1 MSPNLKTLF
10 SSFTVEPKGKR
21 LHSITS
27 YNGKKNY
34 FVHRLTWWSS
44 SLQVMVAI
52 VSIFVLFILSST
64 NGFIGIWVALTIYM
78 SLRAFA
84 GFWRY
89 VLQILVHTSMLTHT
103 KFSHARTDHFAME
116 LQDRDRNRTLGI
128 PTGVNGRWFTQ
139 LEVQEFLCFHCCM
152 ISTWLLE
159 IFYLEMF
166 EEISDYLV
174 TWRAIIQGENVP
186 VTYNT
191 RGIFNEILCN
201 AFCFTTKLRRVFSR
215 KDNIFSV
222 YIFFIQL
229 QPNKCL
235 HSQIE
240 SEGLCNSNG
249 TIFASF

>member
-1 MSPNLKTLF
+1 MIIFSPGYGGYCQHLCFVYSLLYQWIHWNLGCFDHLY
-10 SSFTVEPKGKR
+10 E
-21 LHSITS
+21 
-27 YNGKKNY
+27 
-34 FVHRLTWWSS
+34 SS
-44 SLQVMVAI
+44 SI
-52 VSIFVLFILSST
+52 CRILEVCFTNSST
-64 NGFIGIWVALTIYM
+64 YEHA
-78 SLRAFA
+78 
-84 GFWRY
+84 
-89 VLQILVHTSMLTHT
+89 HTHT

-128 PTGVNGRWFTQ
+128 PTGVKGRWFTQ

-186 VTYNT
+186 VTYNI